1 MKIIAITESLPI
13 EEENA
18 LLETSAPRPTI
29 GPKDLLVK
37 INAVSINPVDI
48 KVRADAGP
56 QEEPKILGWD
66 AAGIIEDMGPEV
78 EGFSI
83 GDAVYYAG
91 DLTRPGSNAEYQ
103 AVDYRIVAKKPSSLD
118 FEDAAALPL
127 TAITAWETLFD
138 HMKLTKDSTGNLFVN
153 GGAGGVGSMIIQL
166 AKAKTSLT
174 VIASASREESR
185 EWCKKMGADYI
196 VDHNQELASQLR
208 EFNGADYVFSAY
220 TTGKEQE
227 LAEVMNPQ
235 GHLVLIDDPE
245 SLNIGAFKPKS
256 ITVTPEFMF
265 TRSMFETED
274 MDYQGKVLEE
284 VAILVD
290 NGTIKSTATEYFSGL
305 KVDTFRQAH
314 QRVETSHVVGKVV
327 ISY

>member
-1 MKIIAITESLPI
+1 MKIIAITESLPVEDEKAFLKTTKPI
-13 EEENA
+13 
-18 LLETSAPRPTI
+18 PTI
-29 GPKDLLVK
+29 EPKDLLVK
-37 INAVSINPVDI
+37 IEAVSINPVDV
-48 KVRADAGP
+48 KVRAGAGN
-56 QEEPKILGWD
+56 QQEPKILGWD
-66 AAGIIEDMGPEV
+66 AAGIIEDMGSEV
-78 EGFSI
+78 EGFSV

-103 AVDYRIVAKKPSSLD
+103 AVDYRIVAHKPSSLE

-127 TAITAWETLFD
+127 TSITAWETLFD

-196 VDHNQELASQLR
+196 VDHNQELASQLS
-208 EFNGADYVFSAY
+208 ELDGADYVFSAY
-220 TTGKEQE
+220 TTGKEEE

-265 TRSMFETED
+265 TRSMFETAD
-274 MDYQGKVLEE
+274 MNYQGQLLQE
-284 VAILVD
+284 VATLVD
-290 NGTIKSTATEYFSGL
+290 NGTIKGTATEYFSGL
-305 KVDTFRQAH
+305 NVDTFRQAH

>member
-1 MKIIAITESLPI
+1 MRLTE
-13 EEENA
+13 
-18 LLETSAPRPTI
+18 
-29 GPKDLLVK
+29 
-37 INAVSINPVDI
+37 
-48 KVRADAGP
+48 
-56 QEEPKILGWD
+56 
-66 AAGIIEDMGPEV
+66 
-78 EGFSI
+78 
-83 GDAVYYAG
+83 
-91 DLTRPGSNAEYQ
+91 
-103 AVDYRIVAKKPSSLD
+103 
-118 FEDAAALPL
+118 
-127 TAITAWETLFD
+127 
-138 HMKLTKDSTGNLFVN
+138 DSTGNLFAN

-185 EWCKKMGADYI
+185 EWCKKIGADYI
-196 VDHNQELASQLR
+196 VDHNQELASQLK
-208 EFNGADYVFSAY
+208 ELNDADYVFSAY
-220 TTGKEQE
+220 TTGKEEE

-274 MDYQGKVLEE
+274 MDYQGKLLEE
-284 VAILVD
+284 VATLVD
-290 NGTIKSTATEYFSGL
+290 NGAIKSTATEYFSGL
-305 KVDTFRQAH
+305 EVDTFRQAH